1 MQPQQKQIES
11 EYDQITIK
19 NIFEDEDFTFQMGY
33 DSSNN
38 PITFT
43 IPAGE
48 TITFSRYLA
57 QHAIRKMIET
67 AIRKFEWYEVDRR
80 GKIVKQYGGHL
91 TLDPAIQQK
100 YREMILQEVKP
111 VASSAPK
118 SVAEQ
123 FRDQFNSIIGRKGS
137 DDAFASLNSGDEVSK
152 MSFPKL
158 KKVANALGI
167 DTNVKGMTQE
177 KLRDEVRR
185 AMAAEGEE

>member
-19 NIFEDEDFTFQMGY
+19 NIFEEDFTFQMGY
-33 DSSNN
+33 DTNNN

-48 TITFSRYLA
+48 VITFSRYLA
-57 QHAIRKMIET
+57 QHALRKMIET

-80 GKIVKQYGGHL
+80 GKVVKQYGGHL
-91 TLDPAIQQK
+91 TLDPAMQQK

-111 VASSAPK
+111 VSSVAPK
-118 SVAEQ
+118 SIGEQ
-123 FRDQFNSIIGRKGS
+123 FRDQFNAIVGKRGS
-137 DDAFASLNSGDEVSK
+137 DDAFANINDGDEVSK

-177 KLRDEVRR
+177 KLREEVRK